1 MDECDSICRMW
12 VLLTGMSP
20 AASHSTAPVQTVS
33 GSWIPEILILI
44 VLILINGFFSAS
56 EFSLVSLNHNK
67 VRRMAEEGNRAA
79 QKLLKLVSNPSGFL
93 ATIQVGVT
101 FAGFLSSAF
110 ASDQFAQRLQF
121 WLDPTGQNHWIKT
134 ASMVVIT
141 LILSFFSLVFGELV
155 PKRIALQNPERM
167 ARGIAGFIHGFNI
180 VMTPFTRLLAWSTN
194 VVLRVL
200 KIDPN
205 YSEQAM
211 TEEDLRILLDASN
224 ENGNIQV
231 EEKEMIDN
239 IFEFNDKEVSEIMTH
254 RTNVVALKL
263 EASLEETVQ
272 VCCEEKF
279 SRIPVYEENIDN
291 IVGILHIK
299 DVLTYLAQPDTSRKT
314 FELGEWIRQPY
325 VTPETKTID
334 SLFREMQK
342 ERVQLAIVIDEYG
355 GTAGIVT
362 IEDLLEEIVGNI
374 QDEYDEEEAEI
385 VHQQD
390 GSYWVDGRTALDDVA
405 KQIAD
410 FPDPEVFEGEDFDT
424 LAGYLLHLLD
434 RIPEEDEH
442 PTVTEGVLRF
452 EVLEM
457 DEKRISKIRI
467 EVIPEEERVLPES
480 EEEKEEHD

>member
-1 MDECDSICRMW
+1 M
-12 VLLTGMSP
+12 GMSP
-20 AASHSTAPVQTVS
+20 ASAQSTAPVQAVS
-33 GSWIPEILILI
+33 GSWIPEILILV

-67 VRRMAEEGNRAA
+67 VRKLAEEGNRAA

-121 WLDPTGQNHWIKT
+121 WLDPTGQSHWIKT

-167 ARGIAGFIHGFNI
+167 ARGIAGFIHGFNF
-180 VMTPFTRLLAWSTN
+180 VMTPFTRLLACSTN
-194 VVLRVL
+194 LVLRIL
-200 KIDPN
+200 KIDPD
-205 YSEQAM
+205 YSEKAM

-231 EEKEMIDN
+231 QEKEMIDN

-254 RTNVVALKL
+254 RTNVIALPL
-263 EASLEETVQ
+263 GATLEETVQ
-272 VCCEEKF
+272 MCCEEKF
-279 SRIPVYEENIDN
+279 SRIPVYEESIDN

-299 DVLTYLAQPDTSRKT
+299 DVLLYLGRSDRDPFVLQD
-314 FELGEWIRQPY
+314 LIRQPY

-334 SLFREMQK
+334 SLFREMQRD
-342 ERVQLAIVIDEYG
+342 RVQLAIVIDEYG

-374 QDEYDEEEAEI
+374 QDEYDEEELEI
-385 VHQQD
+385 VSQPD
-390 GSYWVDGRTALDDVA
+390 GSYLIDGMTSLDDVA
-405 KQIAD
+405 KQIAE
-410 FPDPEVFEGEDFDT
+410 FPDPELFETEDFDT
-424 LAGYLLHLLD
+424 LAGYLIHLLD
-434 RIPEEDEH
+434 RIPDENET
-442 PTVTEGVLRF
+442 PDVVEGRLRF
-452 EVLEM
+452 QVVEM
-457 DEKRISKIRI
+457 DEKRISKIRV
-467 EVIPEEERVLPES
+467 EVLPEEPVSDEEMEAEMVS
-480 EEEKEEHD
+480 EE